1 MKQKF
6 DVTGMTCSACSA
18 HVEKSVNQLC
28 GIENVNVNLL
38 QNSMTVEY
46 DETALQTEDII
57 QAVQKG
63 GYGASVHGQT
73 ASAEPTGNVAAEQNS
88 MTVEYDET
96 ALQTEDI
103 IQAVQK
109 GGYGASVHGQTA
121 SAEPTGNVAA
131 EEMQH
136 MKKRLI
142 ASFCFL
148 IPLFYISMGH
158 MMGAPLPS
166 FLLGNE
172 NLLIF
177 ALTQLLLT
185 IPVLIINKKYF
196 VVGFQSLWNRSPN
209 MDTLIAVGSGASV
222 VYSVFAIYAMA
233 YHMGHGDLVAAHHYG
248 MELYFE
254 SAAMI
259 LTLITVGKYMETH
272 SKGKTS
278 EAISKLMDLAPKK
291 ANVIR
296 NGIETEIPVE
306 EVQKGDIVVVRPGQ
320 SIPVDGRIVEGF
332 SAIDESAITGES
344 IPVEKQVGDT
354 VIGATVNKSGYFQ
367 MEATKVGNDT
377 TLSQIIALVEEAS
390 ASKAPIAKLADKV
403 SGVFVPVVMGIAL
416 VAMLAWLI
424 IGKEPFSFA
433 LSIGIAV
440 LVISCPCALG
450 LATPTA
456 IMVGTGKGAEYGILV
471 KSAESLEIAHQVDAV
486 VLDKTGTLTQGK
498 PVVTDVVLA
507 KGVLRNRL
515 LKQAAAVEA
524 LSEHPLA
531 EAVVQYAK
539 EKEIAYDKAENLQA
553 TAGQGITADVAGKR
567 IFAGNLKMMQQNDI
581 VVGNLEETAI
591 QLANEGKTPLFFAED
606 GKLLGLLALADTLK
620 PTSKQAV
627 DAFHRMG
634 IDVVMLTGDNR
645 RTAQAIADKLNIQVI
660 AEVLPQDKEQEVRRL
675 QESGKKVAM
684 IGDGINDAPA
694 LMRADVG
701 VAIGAGT
708 DVAMESADIVLMKS
722 DLQDAVTAIELSH
735 ATIRNIKQNLF
746 WAFFYNVC
754 GIPLAAGVFFP
765 VLGWK
770 LNPMFAAAA
779 MSFSSAF
786 VVGNAL
792 RLKLFRPK
800 LTQQETQNTIKT
812 TAQQKVLKEETTMK
826 KVLKIEGMMCNHCT
840 GRVEKALN
848 DMDGVQAVVSLDDK
862 SATVTLSKELS
873 DETLVQAV
881 TDAGYEVVDI
891 EIK

>member
-38 QNSMTVEY
+38 QNSM
-46 DETALQTEDII
+46 I
-57 QAVQKG
+57 
-63 GYGASVHGQT
+63 
-73 ASAEPTGNVAAEQNS
+73 
-88 MTVEYDET
+88 VEYDET

-403 SGVFVPVVMGIAL
+403 SGVFVPVVMCIAL

-800 LTQQETQNTIKT
+800 LTQQETQNTIET

>member
-1 MKQKF
+1 MKEKF

-18 HVEKSVNQLC
+18 HVEKSVKQLC

-46 DETALQTEDII
+46 DDAAVQTEDII

-73 ASAEPTGNVAAEQNS
+73 ASAEPTR
-88 MTVEYDET
+88 
-96 ALQTEDI
+96 
-103 IQAVQK
+103 
-109 GGYGASVHGQTA
+109 
-121 SAEPTGNVAA
+121 NVAA

-136 MKKRLI
+136 MKTRLI

-158 MMGAPLPS
+158 MIGLPLPS

-172 NLLIF
+172 NVLVF

-196 VVGFQSLWNRSPN
+196 VIGFQSLWNRSPN

-222 VYSVFAIYAMA
+222 VYSLFAIYAMA
-233 YHMGHGDLVAAHHYG
+233 YHMGHGDIEAAHHYG

-259 LTLITVGKYMETH
+259 LTLITVGKYMETR

-296 NGIETEIPVE
+296 DGVETEIPVQQ
-306 EVQKGDIVVVRPGQ
+306 VQKGDIVVVRPGQ
-320 SIPVDGRIVEGF
+320 SIPVDGTIIEGF

-377 TLSQIIALVEEAS
+377 TLSQIIALVEEAG

-416 VAMLAWLI
+416 LAMLVWLI
-424 IGKEPFSFA
+424 IGKAPFSFA

-471 KSAESLEIAHQVDAV
+471 KSAESLEIAHQVNAV
-486 VLDKTGTLTQGK
+486 VLDKTGTLTEGK

-507 KGVLRNRL
+507 KGILRNRL

-531 EAVVQYAK
+531 AAVVQYAK
-539 EKEIAYDKAENLQA
+539 EKEIVYDKAENLQA
-553 TAGQGITADVAGKR
+553 TAGQGVTADVSGKR
-567 IFAGNLKMMQQNDI
+567 IFAGNLKMMQENQI
-581 VVGNLEETAI
+581 AVGDLEETAMK
-591 QLANEGKTPLFFAED
+591 LANEGKTPLFFAED
-606 GKLLGLLALADTLK
+606 DKLLGLLALADTLK

-634 IDVVMLTGDNR
+634 IDVIMLTGDNR
-645 RTAQAIADKLNIQVI
+645 RTAQAIADELNIQVI

-746 WAFFYNVC
+746 WAFFYNAC
-754 GIPLAAGVFFP
+754 GIPLAAGVFFN

-800 LTQQETQNTIKT
+800 FAQHETQNIIQTTTQQEI
-812 TAQQKVLKEETTMK
+812 LKEETKMK

-848 DMDGVQAVVSLDDK
+848 DMDGVQAVVNLDDK

-891 EIK
+891 ETK

>member
-73 ASAEPTGNVAAEQNS
+73 ALAEPTR
-88 MTVEYDET
+88 
-96 ALQTEDI
+96 
-103 IQAVQK
+103 
-109 GGYGASVHGQTA
+109 
-121 SAEPTGNVAA
+121 NVAA

-233 YHMGHGDLVAAHHYG
+233 YHMGHGDLMAAHHYG
-248 MELYFE
+248 IELYFE

-259 LTLITVGKYMETH
+259 LTLITVGKYMETR

-320 SIPVDGRIVEGF
+320 SIPVDGTIVEGF

-377 TLSQIIALVEEAS
+377 TLSQIIALVEEAG

-507 KGVLRNRL
+507 KGILRNRL

-553 TAGQGITADVAGKR
+553 TAGQGVTADVAGKR

-581 VVGNLEETAI
+581 AVGDLEETAI

-645 RTAQAIADKLNIQVI
+645 RTAQAIADELNIQVI

-800 LTQQETQNTIKT
+800 LTQQETQNTIET
-812 TAQQKVLKEETTMK
+812 TTQQEVLKEETTMK

-891 EIK
+891 ETK